1 MRWEEAHFL
10 GGPLDGEVRMIE
22 YVRSST
28 VPHRVP
34 VPHQEPVHNGW
45 TGLQRPCEGATFRE
59 ESYFKVWEGPA
70 DRLGRKHTRAILV
83 HSEWE

>member
-22 YVRSST
+22 YMHSRSIPVEMPAERGLDCGWEPGPLCVR
-28 VPHRVP
+28 
-34 VPHQEPVHNGW
+34 
-45 TGLQRPCEGATFRE
+45 RE
-59 ESYFKVWEGPA
+59 RYFKVWEGPA
-70 DRLGRKHTRAILV
+70 HLPGRKHPRAILV